1 MWGISVKVVVLKIL
15 LWDKFM
21 TTYSPSHS
29 VAALHRFSSG
39 VNGCEV
45 STPREL
51 TQSCSQGSQTVN
63 GERCWIKEPE
73 ISTAKFKSLNYCRR
87 TDEHCVSF
95 SRSVMQSH
103 FSGIFFW
110 SINTAYWNNWKLALI
125 MKCLTAEQTRSW
137 KWKANRQLSI
147 KQT

>member
-1 MWGISVKVVVLKIL
+1 MWGISVEVVVLKIP

-73 ISTAKFKSLNYCRR
+73 ISTAKFKSLSYCRR
-87 TDEHCVSF
+87 TDEHCKCFLQSF
-95 SRSVMQSH
+95 SH
-103 FSGIFFW
+103 AKPFLWYFFLKYKYCVLEQLKTCFNYEMPHCW
-110 SINTAYWNNWKLALI
+110 ANKKLKVKSQQAVI
-125 MKCLTAEQTRSW
+125 H
-137 KWKANRQLSI
+137 
-147 KQT
+147 